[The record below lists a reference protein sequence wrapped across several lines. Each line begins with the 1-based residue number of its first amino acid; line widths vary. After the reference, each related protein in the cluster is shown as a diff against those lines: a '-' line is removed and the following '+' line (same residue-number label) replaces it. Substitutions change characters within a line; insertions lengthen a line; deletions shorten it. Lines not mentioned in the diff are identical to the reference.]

1 MNWHSVGVESSEAL
15 LLKERND
22 TLGPG
27 YGDRYG
33 CGIGDGTCYGAGDG
47 DGNGVGFSWD
57 ECSVSWGDGY
67 DDCYGDGNGGGES
80 AR

>member
-1 MNWHSVGVESSEAL
+1 MNWHFIGPESPEAL

-22 TLGPG
+22 NLGEG

-67 DDCYGDGNGGGES
+67 DDCYGDGNGGGAS